1 MKNCIVYK
9 TMNIV
14 GKRWTIHILLELYK
28 GEKKEKGFNELKRKL
43 GGITPRILSA
53 RMTELESEGLIVKQV
68 DNSTVPTRSEYFL
81 TDSGEDF
88 IKVIQGIKKW
98 GSKWKFNNSECDR
111 SVCKYCD
118 L

>member
-1 MKNCIVYK
+1 
-9 TMNIV
+9 MNIM

-43 GGITPRILSA
+43 GGITPKILST
-53 RMTELESEGLIVKQV
+53 RLIELESEGLIVKES
-68 DNSTVPTRSEYFL
+68 DNSTVPCRSEYFL
-81 TDSGEDF
+81 TESGEDF
-88 IKVIQGIKKW
+88 IQVIQGIKKW
-98 GSKWKFNNSECDR
+98 GTKWRFKDSECDR